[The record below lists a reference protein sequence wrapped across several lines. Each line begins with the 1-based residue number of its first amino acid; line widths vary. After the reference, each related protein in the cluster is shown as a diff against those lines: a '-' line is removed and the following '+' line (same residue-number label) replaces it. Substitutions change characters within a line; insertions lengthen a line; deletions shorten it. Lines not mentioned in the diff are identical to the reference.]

1 MHSIRSYDL
10 PKLLDEALKGSL
22 WARQIAREDE
32 DIALLH
38 KKVFE
43 ARANLIWRTTTA
55 QTRRGHFAMGVG
67 LEAGLTID
75 AMADEL
81 AELLDRADEAALSG
95 DIEELVGAL
104 GGLGERLL
112 FMRPFIPDK
121 ANALPANWKAI
132 LRSWVSGEEVSKIG
146 PQNMRAVEEAFTYRL
161 VWALEAVRTR
171 RMSLGWSPET
181 VAGGCRSCGRNRRSA
196 IHDVDADPCWPS
208 LTARRDGG
216 DRGCQAGFVSPAEMR
231 AWLESDEI
239 TAFTRRWRLAD
250 T

>member
-1 MHSIRSYDL
+1 MIQKYRTQIMDQRRRVTEKVMKVLNDPTHHDEETIDEEPLSQLVERLDATVFGLIEALDAERADL

-22 WARQIAREDE
+22 WARQIVREDE
-32 DIALLH
+32 DVALWH

-43 ARANLIWRTTTA
+43 ARAAVIWKFTTTQA
-55 QTRRGHFAMGVG
+55 LRGHFAMGVG

-95 DIEELVGAL
+95 NIDELADAL

-112 FMRPFIPDK
+112 FMRPFISDK
-121 ANALPANWKAI
+121 ANALPAKWKAI
-132 LRSWVSGEEVSKIG
+132 LRSWVSGMEVAEIG

-171 RMSLGWSPET
+171 RMSLGWSPNV
-181 VAGGCRSCGRNRRSA
+181 VAA
-196 IHDVDADPCWPS
+196 
-208 LTARRDGG
+208 ARRL
-216 DRGCQAGFVSPAEMR
+216 P
-231 AWLESDEI
+231 
-239 TAFTRRWRLAD
+239 
-250 T
+250 